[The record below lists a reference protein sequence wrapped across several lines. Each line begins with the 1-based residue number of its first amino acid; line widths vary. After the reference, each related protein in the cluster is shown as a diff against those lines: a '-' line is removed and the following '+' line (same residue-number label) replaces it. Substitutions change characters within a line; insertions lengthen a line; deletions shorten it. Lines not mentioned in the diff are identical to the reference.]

1 MNNSEALF
9 FLCFQK
15 WRKVSMENVRETIL
29 DDAKHAVCGDR
40 DHQYGSPED
49 NFDQIA
55 RFWSI
60 YLHTNLSSCD
70 VANMMILFKLARNM
84 TGEPKLDNWVDI
96 AGYAA
101 CGADCQCYYEKGFT
115 DYTDIRRVITK
126 MKC

>member
-1 MNNSEALF
+1 
-9 FLCFQK
+9 
-15 WRKVSMENVRETIL
+15 MENVRETIL
-29 DDAKHAVCGDR
+29 DDAMHAVCGDR

-55 RFWSI
+55 RFWSV
-60 YLHTNLSSCD
+60 YLHSDLTSCD

-101 CGADCQCYYEKGFT
+101 CGADMRGEQDDENRSNSNAQT
-115 DYTDIRRVITK
+115 DTRARGMGATDKSSGI
-126 MKC
+126 